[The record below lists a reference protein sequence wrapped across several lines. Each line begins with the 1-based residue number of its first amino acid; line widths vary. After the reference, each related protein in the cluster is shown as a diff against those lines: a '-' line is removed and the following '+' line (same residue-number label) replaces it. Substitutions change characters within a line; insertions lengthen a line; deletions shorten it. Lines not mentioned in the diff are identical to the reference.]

1 MVEFTKMREEEG
13 KDDLKYRVSY
23 VKSCF
28 FNSHL
33 TSEEHLFY

>member
-13 KDDLKYRVSY
+13 KDDLKYRVSL
-23 VKSCF
+23 KSCF

-33 TSEEHLFY
+33 TSKEHHFY